1 MSTDLAKARKL
12 LDTGSHTGVLCR
24 GDEIVAW
31 DSRGLRELVKLLK
44 SGKEFTGFSAAD
56 KVVGKAAALLYRA
69 VGIDQLYA
77 QLASDAGVAT
87 LSAANIPVQVGSQ
100 VANILNRDR
109 DGLCPM
115 ELATADT
122 DDPLEALARIENFLA
137 SLPTR
142 AQPSPPDARQP
153 NNSIPS

>member
-1 MSTDLAKARKL
+1 MPIDTLSADLAKARAL
-12 LDTGSHTGVLCR
+12 LATGSHTGVLCR

-31 DSRGLRELVKLLK
+31 DSRGLRELVRLLK

-56 KVVGKAAALLYRA
+56 KVVGKAAALLYQA
-69 VGIDQLYA
+69 AGIDQLYA

-87 LSAANIPVQVGSQ
+87 LAAAQIPVQVGNR

-115 ELATADT
+115 ERATADT
-122 DDPLEALARIENFLA
+122 DDPVEALARIEDFLA
-137 SLPTR
+137 TLPPLR
-142 AQPSPPDARQP
+142 DPAADALQT
-153 NNSIPS
+153 NN